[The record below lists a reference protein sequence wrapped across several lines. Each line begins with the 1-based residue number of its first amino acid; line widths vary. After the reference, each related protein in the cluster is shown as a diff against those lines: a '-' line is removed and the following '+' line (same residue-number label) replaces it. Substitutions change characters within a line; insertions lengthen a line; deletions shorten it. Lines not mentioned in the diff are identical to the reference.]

1 MDRTERLYRIDR
13 LLQEHTVVH
22 ISTFLEELEVSLA
35 TFKRDLEYL
44 RDRLNAP
51 IVWDRDAGGY
61 RFDKQ
66 GAGHK
71 YELPGL
77 WFNASEI
84 HALLTMRQLLTSLGP
99 GLLSSHVEPL
109 LARLRMLLDG
119 EDVPIEAFEKRI
131 RIQRLSARPYE
142 PEHFL
147 PVVTAVL
154 QRKRLVIDHYNK
166 SRNETV
172 RREVSPQR
180 LNHYQENWYLDAWCH
195 LRNEIRRFAL
205 DSMRGVWLG
214 KAAAK
219 EISDADLYTVLDT
232 GYGIFSG
239 GQIQW
244 AELAFSSERARWV
257 SHEIWHPDQKGGFAD
272 DGTYRLQIPYT
283 DPRELAMNIL
293 RHVPEVRVLSPPPL
307 KQLVAERLK
316 KAIEDF

>member
-13 LLQEHTVVH
+13 LLQERGVVPV
-22 ISTFLEELEVSLA
+22 TDFLSELEVSLA

-66 GAGHK
+66 GVGDK

-99 GLLSSHVEPL
+99 GLLSAHVEPL
-109 LARLRMLLDG
+109 LARLRMLLDS
-119 EDVPIEAFEKRI
+119 EDVPVEAFEKRV
-131 RIQRLSARPYE
+131 RIQRLSARAYE

-147 PVVTAVL
+147 PVVTSVL
-154 QRKRLVIDHYNK
+154 QRKQLVIDHYNR
-166 SRNETV
+166 SRDETL
-172 RREVSPQR
+172 RRTVSPQR

-195 LRNEIRRFAL
+195 LRNELRRFSLDSLRSVSLSKEPAREIPDGELHAAL
-205 DSMRGVWLG
+205 D
-214 KAAAK
+214 A
-219 EISDADLYTVLDT
+219 

-239 GQIQW
+239 TQLEW
-244 AELAFSSERARWV
+244 AELAFSVERARWV
-257 SHEIWHPDQKGGFAD
+257 RHETWHPDQEGEFAP
-272 DGTYRLQIPYT
+272 DGTYRLRIPYT

-293 RHVPEVRVLSPPPL
+293 RHVPEVKVISPPAL
-307 KQLVAERLK
+307 RQTIADRLQ
-316 KAIEDF
+316 KALTAI